1 MTTMNRREMVA
12 ALSAMAA
19 LGGITASAQTADETV
34 LSKSRVYEF
43 DRLPVVPRDHGQKD
57 QTVLQGVLPTG
68 EALEVHETTLPP
80 GQTPHA
86 PHRHRHSELM
96 LVRDGT
102 LEFNNDGQ
110 LERAGP
116 GGVFFVGSNVLHGV
130 KCVGEVA
137 ANYYVIAIGRDR
149 TVQPVAQ

>member
-1 MTTMNRREMVA
+1 MQTLNRREMMVA
-12 ALSAMAA
+12 MAAVAA
-19 LGGITASAQTADETV
+19 LGGAAQAESETALTRSKVYRFDE
-34 LSKSRVYEF
+34 
-43 DRLPVVPRDHGQKD
+43 LPVVPRDHGQKD
-57 QTVLQGVLPTG
+57 QSVLDGVLATG

-80 GQTPHA
+80 GQMPHL

-96 LVRDGT
+96 LVRDGL
-102 LEFNNDGQ
+102 LEFNNDGR

-130 KCVGEVA
+130 KCVGDVA

-149 TVQPVAQ
+149 AVTPVSQ

>member
-1 MTTMNRREMVA
+1 MQTLNRREMMVA
-12 ALSAMAA
+12 MAAVAA
-19 LGGITASAQTADETV
+19 LGGAAQAESETV
-34 LSKSRVYEF
+34 LAQSKVYRF
-43 DRLPVVPRDHGQKD
+43 NDLPVVPRDHGQKD
-57 QTVLQGVLPTG
+57 QSVLDGTLATG

-96 LVRDGT
+96 LVRDGL
-102 LEFNNDGQ
+102 LEFNNDGR

-130 KCVGEVA
+130 KCVGDVA

-149 TVQPVAQ
+149 AVRPVSG